1 MERHDDHLRFTM
13 DARVP
18 SGNNAAE
25 RELRMVKI
33 RQKVCGCLRTLAGA
47 EQFCLICSYLAT
59 TAKHGTGLMNALTQL
74 AHGHR
79 WLPATI

>member
-1 MERHDDHLRFTM
+1 
-13 DARVP
+13 
-18 SGNNAAE
+18 
-25 RELRMVKI
+25 MVKI